1 MAFNYPLNYGQL
13 YNPYNA
19 PQTVQMPQAAQILPT
34 AQMPQNQGTG
44 GMLWVQG
51 EAGAKAYPVAA
62 GNSLLLMDSERQV
75 FYIKSTD
82 NSGIPQPLRRFVY
95 HEDVAEAVPA
105 PTVDTSQ
112 FITREEFENAIAKL
126 KPKSAKKKAEV
137 EENE

>member
-1 MAFNYPLNYGQL
+1 MAYNGYPLNYGM

-19 PQTVQMPQAAQILPT
+19 PVNSPVNAPISPPMAN
-34 AQMPQNQGTG
+34 PQNSGNSAII
-44 GMLWVQG
+44 WVQG

-62 GNSLLLMDSERQV
+62 GNSVQLMDSERQV

-95 HEDVAEAVPA
+95 HEDVAETPA
-105 PTVDTSQ
+105 VDTSQ
-112 FITREEFENAIAKL
+112 FITRAEFEKALSEI
-126 KPKSAKKKAEV
+126 KPKKTKKKEV

>member
-1 MAFNYPLNYGQL
+1 MAYNGYPLNYGM

-19 PQTVQMPQAAQILPT
+19 PVNAPVTPPMAN
-34 AQMPQNQGTG
+34 PQNSGNSAII
-44 GMLWVQG
+44 WVQG

-62 GNSLLLMDSERQV
+62 GNSVQLMDSERQV

-95 HEDVAEAVPA
+95 HEDVAESPA
-105 PTVDTSQ
+105 VDTSQ
-112 FITREEFENAIAKL
+112 FITRAEFEKALAKI
-126 KPKSAKKKAEV
+126 KPKTKKKEV

>member
-1 MAFNYPLNYGQL
+1 MAYNGYPLNYGM

-19 PQTVQMPQAAQILPT
+19 PVNAPVTPPMAN
-34 AQMPQNQGTG
+34 PQNSGNSAII
-44 GMLWVQG
+44 WVQG

-62 GNSLLLMDSERQV
+62 GNSVQLMDSERQV

-95 HEDVAEAVPA
+95 HEDVAESPA
-105 PTVDTSQ
+105 VDTSQ
-112 FITREEFENAIAKL
+112 FITRAEFEKALSEI
-126 KPKSAKKKAEV
+126 KPKKTKKKEV

>member
-1 MAFNYPLNYGQL
+1 MAYNGYPLNYGM

-19 PQTVQMPQAAQILPT
+19 PVNAPVTPPMAN
-34 AQMPQNQGTG
+34 PQNSGNSAII
-44 GMLWVQG
+44 WVQG

-62 GNSLLLMDSERQV
+62 GNSVQLMDSERQV

-95 HEDVAEAVPA
+95 HEDVAETPA
-105 PTVDTSQ
+105 VDTSQ
-112 FITREEFENAIAKL
+112 FITRAEFEKALSEI
-126 KPKSAKKKAEV
+126 KPKKTKKKEV

>member
-1 MAFNYPLNYGQL
+1 MAYNGYPLNYGI

-19 PQTVQMPQAAQILPT
+19 PVNAPVTPT
-34 AQMPQNQGTG
+34 MANPQNSGNSAII
-44 GMLWVQG
+44 WVQG

-62 GNSLLLMDSERQV
+62 GNSVQLMDSERQV

-95 HEDVAEAVPA
+95 HEDVAESPA
-105 PTVDTSQ
+105 VDTSQ
-112 FITREEFENAIAKL
+112 FITRAEFEKALSEI
-126 KPKSAKKKAEV
+126 KPKKTKKKEV

>member
-1 MAFNYPLNYGQL
+1 MAYNGYPLNYGM

-19 PQTVQMPQAAQILPT
+19 PVNSPVNAPISPPMAN
-34 AQMPQNQGTG
+34 PQNSGNSAII
-44 GMLWVQG
+44 WVQG

-62 GNSLLLMDSERQV
+62 GNSVQLMDSERQV

-95 HEDVAEAVPA
+95 HEDVAESPA
-105 PTVDTSQ
+105 VDTSQ
-112 FITREEFENAIAKL
+112 FITRAEFEKALSEI
-126 KPKSAKKKAEV
+126 KPKKTKKKEV

>member
-1 MAFNYPLNYGQL
+1 MAYNGYPLNYGM

-19 PQTVQMPQAAQILPT
+19 PVNAPVTPPMAN
-34 AQMPQNQGTG
+34 PQNG
-44 GMLWVQG
+44 GNNAIIWVQG

-62 GNSLLLMDSERQV
+62 GNSVQLMDSERQV

-95 HEDVAEAVPA
+95 HEDVAESPA
-105 PTVDTSQ
+105 VDTSQ
-112 FITREEFENAIAKL
+112 FITRAEFEKALSEI
-126 KPKSAKKKAEV
+126 KPKKTKKKEV

>member
-1 MAFNYPLNYGQL
+1 MAYNGYPLNYGI

-19 PQTVQMPQAAQILPT
+19 PVNAPVTPPMAN
-34 AQMPQNQGTG
+34 PQNG
-44 GMLWVQG
+44 GNSAIIWVQG

-62 GNSLLLMDSERQV
+62 GNSVQLMDSERQV

-95 HEDVAEAVPA
+95 HEDVAESPA
-105 PTVDTSQ
+105 VDTSQ
-112 FITREEFENAIAKL
+112 FITRAEFEKALSEI
-126 KPKSAKKKAEV
+126 KPKKTKKKEV